1 MRPAF
6 SSPKSVFSLS
16 LLLALLMAL
25 PELVSSTGWK
35 DRRDIYPAIPLSQG
49 PFQWVQ
55 EKIFGAAGE
64 IDVVF
69 MGSSHIWS
77 GVDAPYVQRK
87 LTERLGRTAKVITL
101 AWPWAGL
108 DAEYIVAR
116 DLLEN
121 HHVQMLVIDDTG
133 GGDHPHLNSSRW
145 FRIGSNSE
153 TLDGLPLLPRARLYS
168 SAVLGMPRQLL
179 SFLRPNKLDDHFNG
193 RLNDSVSYAS
203 IRQNLGALRVP
214 VIWGAPSFA
223 PFQPHGNAKPDDTL
237 IYSQATRSQFQFA
250 PAPNVYQLHF
260 ARKLAQLCKER
271 GTRLVIL
278 KMPVFGEDGPI
289 IVSAP
294 ELSPDLLGS
303 SVDVVG
309 IPPQLLWSGVNA
321 GEVKKLFVNLVHLN
335 QNGMEMFTPL
345 VTGALLR
352 IYESPVH

>member
-6 SSPKSVFSLS
+6 ASQKTIFSLS
-16 LLLALLMAL
+16 LLLAIIMAL
-25 PELVSSTGWK
+25 PALVSSTGWK

-55 EKIFGAAGE
+55 EKVFGETGD

-77 GVDAPYVQRK
+77 GIDAPFVQRK
-87 LTERLGRTAKVITL
+87 LSERLGRPAKVFTL
-101 AWPWAGL
+101 AWPWAGI
-108 DAEYIVAR
+108 DAEYIVGR
-116 DLLEN
+116 DLLERR
-121 HHVQMLVIDDTG
+121 HVRMLVIDDTG

-145 FRIGSNSE
+145 FRIGSDSE
-153 TLDGLPLLPRARLYS
+153 AMQGLPLLPRARLYS

-179 SFLRPNKLDDHFNG
+179 TFLRPNKLDDHFNG

-203 IRQNLGALRVP
+203 IPQNLGALRVP
-214 VIWGAPSFA
+214 MIWDAPRFV
-223 PFQPHGNAKPDDTL
+223 PFQPRGNAKPDDTL
-237 IYSQATRSQFQFA
+237 VYSQATRSQFRFP

-260 ARKLAQLCKER
+260 ARKLAQLCKAR

-278 KMPVFGEDGPI
+278 KMPIFGEDGPI
-289 IVSAP
+289 VVSAP
-294 ELSPDLLGS
+294 ELSPNLLGP

-309 IPPQLLWSGVNA
+309 IPPRLLLSGVSA
-321 GEVKKLFVNLVHLN
+321 GDVKKLFVNSVHLN

-352 IYESPVH
+352 IYESPAH